1 MATAKPETKRQLY
14 DRRLGELTLER
25 SSFIKH
31 WQDLSDF
38 ILPRQAR
45 FTVTDRNRG
54 DRKNSKIIDNT
65 ATLATR
71 TLASGMMSGITSPAR
86 PWFQLRTPDPKLNE
100 MMAVKQWLDLVRNR
114 MQEVFLRSNLYTT
127 LPITYSDLGVFGTH
141 AFAVLEDDEDVI
153 RCYPFPIGSYAI
165 GASYRG
171 NVDTIYRE
179 FQMTVRQ
186 LVQQFGIENVSTSTK
201 NSWERGNREVW
212 VDVVHAVEPNDA
224 YDERKA
230 ASKYKRFKSCYY
242 EKGAEGDKMLREA
255 GFDEF
260 PVMCPRWSLTGED
273 IYGHSPA
280 MDALGDIRALQLE
293 QKRKAQAIDKLV
305 NPPMIAPSSLRNQR
319 ASLLAGDVT
328 YVDTTQGGQGF
339 TPAYQI
345 NPRINELMMDIQENQ
360 GRIRRAFF
368 EDLFL
373 MIANDQ
379 RSNITARE
387 IQERHEEK
395 LLMLGP
401 VLERLNDELLD
412 PLIDRTFGIMM
423 RMGLIPQPP
432 KELEG
437 IDLSVEYI
445 SVMAQAMKMTG
456 ITGIERLMSF
466 AGNLAQAN
474 PAVLD
479 KIDFDQTLDEY
490 AQMVG
495 VPPSLVKDDKT
506 VESIRLTRQKQEQ
519 AMQQQAM
526 MAQTAQTA
534 KTLSETQITDDN
546 AVGQMI
552 NQLRG
557 VPA

>member
-1 MATAKPETKRQLY
+1 MAASKPETKRQLY

-100 MMAVKQWLDLVRNR
+100 IMAVKEWLDLVRNR
-114 MQEVFLRSNLYTT
+114 MTEVFLKSTLYTT
-127 LPITYSDLGVFGTH
+127 LPITYADLGVFGTH

-153 RCYPFPIGSYAI
+153 RCYPFPIGSYAL
-165 GASYRG
+165 GTSHRG
-171 NVDTIYRE
+171 NVDTVYRE
-179 FQMTVRQ
+179 FRMTVRQ
-186 LVQQFGIENVSTSTK
+186 IVGQFGLEACSISTK
-201 NSWERGNREVW
+201 NAWERGNREIW
-212 VDVVHAVEPNDA
+212 VDVVHAVEPNDL

-242 EKGAEGDKMLREA
+242 EKGAEGDQMLREA

-260 PVMCPRWSLTGED
+260 PIMAPRWALTGED

-328 YVDTTQGGQGF
+328 YVDVAQGGQGF

-345 NPRINELMMDIQENQ
+345 NPRINELMLDIQENQ

-423 RMGLIPQPP
+423 RMGLIPPPP

-437 IDLSVEYI
+437 LDLSVEYV

-466 AGNLAQAN
+466 AGNMAQAN
-474 PAVLD
+474 PQVLD
-479 KIDFDQTLDEY
+479 KIDFDQALDEY
-490 AQMVG
+490 ASMVG
-495 VPPSLVKDDKT
+495 VPPSMVKDDAMVAT
-506 VESIRLTRQKQEQ
+506 IREGRAKQEA

-526 MAQTAQTA
+526 LAQGAQTA
-534 KTLSETQITDDN
+534 KTMSEVQITDEN

-552 NQLRG
+552 NSLRG

>member
-1 MATAKPETKRQLY
+1 MANTKPETKRQVY
-14 DRRLGELTLER
+14 DRRLGELNTER
-25 SSFIKH
+25 SSFIRH
-31 WQDLSDF
+31 WQDLSDY

-54 DRKNSKIIDNT
+54 DRKNSKILDNT
-65 ATLATR
+65 ATLAVR
-71 TLASGMMSGITSPAR
+71 TLSSGMMSGITSPAR
-86 PWFQLRTPDPKLNE
+86 PWFQLRTADPKLNE
-100 MMAVKQWLDLVRNR
+100 FTPVKMWLDLVKNR
-114 MQEVFLRSNLYTT
+114 MAEVFLRSNLYTT
-127 LPITYSDLGVFGTH
+127 LPITYSDLGVFGSH

-153 RCYPFPIGSYAI
+153 RCYPFPIGSYAL
-165 GASYRG
+165 GASHRG
-171 NVDTIYRE
+171 NVDTVYRE

-186 LVQQFGIENVSTSTK
+186 LVGQFGLENVSTSTK
-201 NSWERGNREVW
+201 NLWERGNREAW
-212 VDVVHAVEPNDA
+212 IDVVHLVEPNDM

-242 EKGAEGDKMLREA
+242 EKGAEGDQMLREA

-260 PVMCPRWSLTGED
+260 PVMAPRWSLTGED

-280 MDALGDIRALQLE
+280 MDALGDIRVLQLE

-328 YVDTTQGGQGF
+328 YVDVAQGGQGF

-345 NPRINELMMDIQENQ
+345 NPRIQELMLDIQENQ

-373 MIANDQ
+373 MMANDS

-423 RMGLIPQPP
+423 RMGLIPPPP

-437 IDLSVEYI
+437 MDLSVEYV
-445 SVMAQAMKMTG
+445 SVMAQAMKLTG

-466 AGNLAQAN
+466 AGSMAQAN

-490 AQMVG
+490 ANMVG
-495 VPPSLVKDDKT
+495 VPPSIIKDDDT
-506 VESIRLTRQKQEQ
+506 VGKLRADRAAQEAQ
-519 AMQQQAM
+519 IQQQAM
-526 MAQTAQTA
+526 VAQTAETA
-534 KTLSETQITDDN
+534 KTMSDVKITDDN
-546 AVGQMI
+546 AVGAMI
-552 NQLRG
+552 NQMRG

>member
-1 MATAKPETKRQLY
+1 MAAESKRNRL
-14 DRRLGELTLER
+14 DRRLSELTTER
-25 SSFIKH
+25 SSFIRH
-31 WQDLSDF
+31 WQDLSDY

-65 ATLATR
+65 ATLAVR
-71 TLASGMMSGITSPAR
+71 TLSSGMMSGITSPAR
-86 PWFQLRTPDPKLNE
+86 PWFQLATPDPALNE
-100 MMAVKQWLDLVRNR
+100 FTPVKLWLDLVKQR
-114 MQEVFLRSNLYTT
+114 MTTVFLRSNLYTT
-127 LPITYSDLGVFGTH
+127 LPITYADLGVFGTN

-153 RCYPFPIGSYAI
+153 RCYSFPIGSYAL
-165 GASYRG
+165 GTSFRG
-171 NVDTIYRE
+171 NTDSIYRE
-179 FQMTVRQ
+179 YQMTVRQ
-186 LVQQFGIENVSTSTK
+186 IVGQFGLENVSLSVK
-201 NSWERGNREVW
+201 NLWERGNGEAW
-212 VDVVHAVEPNDA
+212 IDVVHAVEPNDE

-230 ASKYKRFKSCYY
+230 TSKYKRFRSVYY
-242 EKGAEGDKMLREA
+242 EKGAEGDRMLRES
-255 GFDEF
+255 GFDDF
-260 PVMCPRWSLTGED
+260 PVMAPRWSLTGED

-280 MDALGDIRALQLE
+280 MDALGDIKALQLE
-293 QKRKAQAIDKLV
+293 QKRKAQAIDKMV
-305 NPPMIAPSSLRNQR
+305 NPPMVAPSSLRNQR
-319 ASLLAGDVT
+319 ASLLPGDVT
-328 YVDTTQGGQGF
+328 YVDVQSGQAGF
-339 TPAYQI
+339 TPAYEI

-412 PLIDRTFGIMM
+412 PLIDRTFNIMM
-423 RMGLIPQPP
+423 RMGLIPPPP

-437 IDLSVEYI
+437 LDLSVEYI
-445 SVMAQAMKMTG
+445 SVMAQAMKLTG
-456 ITGIERLMSF
+456 ITGIERFMAF
-466 AGNLAQAN
+466 AGNLAQAK
-474 PAVLD
+474 PEVLD

-490 AQMVG
+490 ANMVG
-495 VPPSLVKDDKT
+495 APPSMVLDDAT
-506 VESIRLTRQKQEQ
+506 VAATRKQRADQQ
-519 AMQQQAM
+519 AQMQQAELAAQS
-526 MAQTAQTA
+526 AQTV
-534 KTLSETQITDDN
+534 KTLSQTQLTDEN
-546 AVGQMI
+546 AVGAMI